1 MSTSV
6 IYPGTFDPITLGHV
20 DLISRA
26 SKLFSNVIVGIAIDT
41 AKKTLL
47 SAEDRVNLAKESL
60 KQFSNIEVIGF
71 KGLLVDFAKEK
82 KITTILRGIR
92 AMADFEYER
101 QLASTNQHL
110 YKDLETIFM
119 APNEKF
125 THISSTFVRDIA
137 RLGGNI
143 ALFVPEAVANKLKKL
158 G

>member
-26 SKLFSNVIVGIAIDT
+26 AKLFEKVIVAVSIDT
-41 AKKTLL
+41 GKKTLL
-47 SAEDRVNLAKESL
+47 SPEDRLDLAKKSL
-60 KQFSNIEVIGF
+60 SQFSNVDVIGF
-71 KGLLVDFAKEK
+71 KGLLVNFAKEK

-101 QLASTNQHL
+101 QLASTNQHM
-110 YKDLETIFM
+110 YKDIETIFM

-137 RLGGNI
+137 RLGGDVS
-143 ALFVPEAVANKLKKL
+143 LFVPSVVVERLKK
-158 G
+158 

>member
-20 DLISRA
+20 DLILRA
-26 SKLFSNVIVGIAIDT
+26 SKLFSKVIVAVSVDT
-41 AKKTLL
+41 TKRTLL
-47 SAEDRVNLAKESL
+47 SAEDRVALAKASL
-60 KQFSNIEVIGF
+60 KQFSTVEVVGF

-110 YKDLETIFM
+110 YPEIETIFM
-119 APNEKF
+119 APNEKY

-137 RLGGNI
+137 RLGGNVS
-143 ALFVPEAVANKLKKL
+143 LFVPDVVAKKLKN
-158 G
+158 

>member
-26 SKLFSNVIVGIAIDT
+26 AKLFEKVIVAVAIDT
-41 AKKTLL
+41 GKKTLL
-47 SAEDRVNLAKESL
+47 SPEDRLELAKKSL
-60 KQFSNIEVIGF
+60 GQFSNIEVVGF

-101 QLASTNQHL
+101 QLASTNQHM
-110 YKDLETIFM
+110 YKDIETIFM

-137 RLGGNI
+137 RLGGDVS
-143 ALFVPEAVANKLKKL
+143 LFVPSVVVERLKK
-158 G
+158 

>member
-20 DLISRA
+20 DLILRA
-26 SKLFSNVIVGIAIDT
+26 SKLFEKVVVAVSIDT

-47 SAEDRVNLAKESL
+47 PAEDRLALAKAAL
-60 KQFSNIEVIGF
+60 RQFSNVEVVGF

-110 YKDLETIFM
+110 YKEIETLFM
-119 APNEKF
+119 APNENY

-137 RLGGNI
+137 RLGGDVS
-143 ALFVPEAVANKLKKL
+143 LFVPSVVAERLKK
-158 G
+158 